1 MYCLFKPSVLMGIGL
16 ALGSLSSAQASITRY
31 VSFGMPDGL
40 LKAQLRAAGSQPETR
55 VIFRGLP
62 EPGGYPV
69 FIRRLVPLIQDLPKN
84 ERPPIGLDP
93 AAFEQAGIGTVPVL
107 EVDQERRAE
116 GRQYPVT
123 EPDPR
128 IHIRKTLARLTP
140 SEWRRALL
148 KEAPQERKPPLPS
161 ATSESRVTVEPV
173 IRLPQNI
180 MDTGGRIL
188 ASAGE
193 TANPLTL
200 LPSEVSLLI
209 LDIDDESESEAVAQ
223 HLKNIQGDTW
233 VVAAGR
239 TPGVQDSKIQQ
250 LSNHMKTPIFPMPQR
265 WLDQLRIS
273 RLPVEVKTTRS
284 KIEIRE
290 WPP

>member
-1 MYCLFKPSVLMGIGL
+1 MRCLFKLRALMGIGL
-16 ALGSLSSAQASITRY
+16 ALGSLTSAQATVTRY
-31 VSFGMPDGL
+31 VSFGMPDAL
-40 LKAQLRAAGSQPETR
+40 LKAQFRAAGSQQETR

-62 EPGGYPV
+62 ELGGYPA

-107 EVDQERRAE
+107 EVDQERKAE

-128 IHIRKTLARLTP
+128 IHMRKTLAALTP
-140 SEWRRALL
+140 TEWRRALL

-161 ATSESRVTVEPV
+161 ATSESRLTVDPV
-173 IRLPQNI
+173 FRLPQSI
-180 MDTGGRIL
+180 MDTGGRVL
-188 ASAGE
+188 SAAGE

-209 LDIDDESESEAVAQ
+209 LDIDDQRQSEVVVQRLNS
-223 HLKNIQGDTW
+223 IQGDTW
-233 VVAAGR
+233 VLAAGR
-239 TPGVQDSKIQQ
+239 TPGIQDSKIQK
-250 LSNHMKTPIFPMPQR
+250 LSDHMKTPILPLPQR
-265 WLDQLRIS
+265 WLDQFRIS
-273 RLPVEVKTTRS
+273 HLPVEVRTTNS
-284 KIEIRE
+284 KIEIRQ

>member
-1 MYCLFKPSVLMGIGL
+1 MHCHFKPSALIGIALVLGG
-16 ALGSLSSAQASITRY
+16 LSSVKASVTRY
-31 VSFGMPDGL
+31 VSFGMPDGV
-40 LKAQLRAAGSQPETR
+40 LKAHLRAAGSQPETR

-69 FIRRLVPLIQDLPKN
+69 FIRRLLPLIQDLPKN

-107 EVDQERRAE
+107 EVNQERKAE
-116 GRQYPVT
+116 GRQYPIT

-128 IHIRKTLARLTP
+128 IHMRKILARLTP

-148 KEAPQERKPPLPS
+148 REGPQARKQTLPS
-161 ATSESRVTVEPV
+161 ATFESQMTLDPV
-173 IRLPQNI
+173 FQLPNSI
-180 MDTGGRIL
+180 IDTGGRVL
-188 ASAGE
+188 AAAGA

-209 LDIDDESESEAVAQ
+209 LDIEDQRQRETVLQ
-223 HLKNIQGDTW
+223 RLKKNKGDTW
-233 VVAAGR
+233 VLAAGR
-239 TPGVQDSKIQQ
+239 TPGVQDAKIQA
-250 LSNHMKTPIFPMPQR
+250 LSDQMKTPILPLPQR
-265 WLDQLRIS
+265 WLDQFRIS

-284 KIEIRE
+284 TIEIRA